1 MPYMAQCLSGIT
13 AAPTVRGRRGGPAVL
28 AWRLRSAHLGRMTV
42 LQLVPVA
49 LSALVLAAHFLR
61 EGNSIFVL
69 AALGIFVLIFVR
81 RRWAARL
88 IQLGLLLG
96 TLEWIHTLVVL
107 VSFRMQS
114 GAPFRRLAL
123 IIGSVAA
130 LTAASALLLQTRTLR
145 RRFQLAAR

>member
-1 MPYMAQCLSGIT
+1 
-13 AAPTVRGRRGGPAVL
+13 
-28 AWRLRSAHLGRMTV
+28 MTV